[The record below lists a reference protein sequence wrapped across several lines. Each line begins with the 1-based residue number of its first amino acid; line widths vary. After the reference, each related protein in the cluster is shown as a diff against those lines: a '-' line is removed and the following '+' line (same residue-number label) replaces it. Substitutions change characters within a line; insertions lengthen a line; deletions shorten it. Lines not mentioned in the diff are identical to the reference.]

1 MPELT
6 TMAIDAYVSSK
17 RIQSY
22 LLAPEIS
29 GNTTDSLS
37 ISFEDASIAWPSDE
51 EKVDGDERYVL
62 RNINANFPDKELSVI
77 TGNTGSGKSLF
88 LASILGE
95 SDLLKGRINV
105 PKPPPIFD
113 RHDQKATEGNWLIPN
128 SISFVAQIPWIE
140 NASIKDNILFGL
152 PFDEY
157 RYNKTLEVCALGKD
171 LEMMPDGDETEIGAQ
186 GINLSGGQRWRVT
199 FARAL
204 YSRAGILILDDI
216 LSAVDATTG
225 RFIFEQGLTGE
236 LGVGRTRILVT
247 HHIALC
253 KSRSKYLIELGD
265 GTVEHAGFL
274 SELEQDGT
282 LTNIISHD
290 ENAKKAQED
299 EDATVVH
306 SEVSSDHRETL
317 NNVNSKT
324 VAKKFVEEE
333 RREKGAI
340 SKAIY
345 WKYIQSFGGFSFWTV
360 ALLLFLSQQAVTV
373 GTCEK
378 TVLGDLERIST
389 YFYVSLIADLL
400 FLGRS
405 WWLKLWTGSYEEAGI
420 QSILTYAFQMPL
432 EANALPPIGDALTY
446 YLTIY
451 IGISVASSILA
462 AVKFLCLF
470 IGSLRASKLLFE
482 GLTFTVLRTPLRW
495 VDTTP
500 TSRILNRFIA
510 DFNVVD
516 SRLAFDMGFTTNS
529 ALQLVGVIIAGSANC
544 DTGYIVFR

>member
-6 TMAIDAYVSSK
+6 TLAIDAFVSTK

-22 LLAPEIS
+22 LLGPELSGSTTEAP
-29 GNTTDSLS
+29 T
-37 ISFEDASIAWPSDE
+37 ISFEDASVAWPSEE
-51 EKVDGDERYVL
+51 EKTDGDERYVL
-62 RNINANFPDKELSVI
+62 RNINASFPDKELSVI
-77 TGNTGSGKSLF
+77 TGNTGSGKSLL

-95 SDLLKGRINV
+95 SDLLKGCIKV
-105 PKPPPIFD
+105 PKAPSISD
-113 RHDQKATEGNWLIPN
+113 RHDQKATKDNWIIPN
-128 SISFVAQIPWIE
+128 SIAFVAQIPWIE
-140 NASIKDNILFGL
+140 NASIKNNILFGL

-236 LGVGRTRILVT
+236 LGLGRTRILVT

-253 KSRSKYLIELGD
+253 KSRTKYLVELGE
-265 GTVEHAGFL
+265 GTVEHSGLL
-274 SELEQDGT
+274 SELEEDGT

-299 EDATVVH
+299 EDATAVN
-306 SEVSSDHRETL
+306 SEASSDQGEAV
-317 NNVNSKT
+317 NKINSKT

-345 WKYIQSFGGFSFWTV
+345 LKYIQSSGGFSFWMV
-360 ALLLFLSQQAVTV
+360 AALLFLSQQAVTV
-373 GTCEK
+373 GTC
-378 TVLGDLERIST
+378 
-389 YFYVSLIADLL
+389 
-400 FLGRS
+400 
-405 WWLKLWTGSYEEAGI
+405 
-420 QSILTYAFQMPL
+420 
-432 EANALPPIGDALTY
+432 
-446 YLTIY
+446 
-451 IGISVASSILA
+451 
-462 AVKFLCLF
+462 
-470 IGSLRASKLLFE
+470 
-482 GLTFTVLRTPLRW
+482 
-495 VDTTP
+495 
-500 TSRILNRFIA
+500 
-510 DFNVVD
+510 
-516 SRLAFDMGFTTNS
+516 
-529 ALQLVGVIIAGSANC
+529 IAGLVTVS
-544 DTGYIVFR
+544 FRCFRKPLLI